1 MSEPY
6 RADHVGSFLRPAAVK
21 EARAA
26 YGAGRLP
33 LAQLQHIEDRAILA
47 ALERQRALAWT
58 SLQRRVAPL
67 GFQGD
72 LVEAVEGF
80 VATEHPAVVRVWQG
94 PGGTPQEQGTR
105 QVVGGTLRQMRRL
118 TEQQTRFCK
127 PMRLAR

>member
-1 MSEPY
+1 MPFW
-6 RADHVGSFLRPAAVK
+6 R
-21 EARAA
+21 
-26 YGAGRLP
+26 
-33 LAQLQHIEDRAILA
+33 
-47 ALERQRALAWT
+47 LERQRALADCFT
-58 SLQRRVAPL
+58 DGELRRS